1 MLSNLGLGPCPGEV
15 CFRLVMVKSGQ
26 DGIRQVRYRP
36 PVPDVGGI
44 EVLSLAELHRRM
56 AARPGMD
63 TAQRIDFHQLLT
75 VQDGLLQHMV
85 DFTDHTVG
93 PGAWLWVRPGQIQQ
107 FRDPAGVT
115 GTLVLFQPG
124 AVDAPTATQTRLE
137 DPFGRTDWHLSEE
150 DLVATG
156 EAREHLVHAF
166 GNTVQL
172 PAPVRSRILEH
183 LLAVVLLQLA
193 HPATP
198 LGSPAAEHTETF
210 LRFRT
215 AVEERFADTRLVGDY
230 ARALGY
236 SPRTLTRATTAA
248 AGMSAKEFI
257 DGRVVLEA
265 KRLLAHGDDP
275 VARVADRLGFDD
287 ASNFV
292 KYFALR
298 TGTTPAAFRHRYRGG
313 GESSCQDLQTF

>member
-1 MLSNLGLGPCPGEV
+1 M
-15 CFRLVMVKSGQ
+15 MVRSGH

-36 PVPDVGGI
+36 PAPEVGGI

-56 AARPGMD
+56 AARPAMD
-63 TAQRIDFHQLLT
+63 TAQRIDFHQLLA
-75 VQDGLLQHMV
+75 VEDGTLQHMV

-93 PGAWLWVRPGQIQQ
+93 PGAWLWVRPGQVQQ
-107 FRDPAGVT
+107 FRDPTGAT
-115 GTLVLFQPG
+115 GTLVLFRPD
-124 AVDAPTATQTRLE
+124 AVDAPTAAQTRLE

-150 DLVATG
+150 DSVATG
-156 EAREHLVHAF
+156 EALQHLVRAF
-166 GNTVQL
+166 GSTRQL
-172 PAPVRSRILEH
+172 PAPIRSRILGH
-183 LLAVVLLQLA
+183 LLAVVLLQLT

-215 AVEERFADTRLVGDY
+215 VVEERFARTRHVGDY

-248 AGMSAKEFI
+248 AGMSAKEFV
-257 DGRVVLEA
+257 DARVVLGA
-265 KRLLAHGDDP
+265 KRLLAHGEDP
-275 VARVADRLGFDD
+275 VARVAGRLGFDD

-298 TGTTPAAFRHRYRGG
+298 TGATPAAFRHRYRGG
-313 GESSCQDLQTF
+313 NETSDQDLQETDARTGDT